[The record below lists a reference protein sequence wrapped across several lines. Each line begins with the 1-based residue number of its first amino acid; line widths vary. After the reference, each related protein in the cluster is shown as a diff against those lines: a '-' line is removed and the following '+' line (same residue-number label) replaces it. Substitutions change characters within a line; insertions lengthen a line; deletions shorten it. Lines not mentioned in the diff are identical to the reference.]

1 MALKTAF
8 ALTQKAFAQYWF
20 YMRLKEAVDIAP
32 DAITIKI
39 LHNTT
44 QIIEGDDTM
53 FGYMMAAQE
62 LEAMMIKAQKDS
74 ENPIELEELELV
86 ETPPM
91 TPMEEHD
98 RK

>member
-1 MALKTAF
+1 M
-8 ALTQKAFAQYWF
+8 
-20 YMRLKEAVDIAP
+20 DIAP
-32 DAITIKI
+32 DAIIVKI

-44 QIIEGDDTM
+44 RIIEDNNTM

-62 LEAMMIKAQKDS
+62 LEAMMIEAQKDS
-74 ENPIELEELELV
+74 ENPVRLEELELV

-91 TPMEEHD
+91 MPTEEHD

>member
-8 ALTQKAFAQYWF
+8 AATQKAFAQYWF
-20 YMRLKEAVDIAP
+20 YIRLKEAVDIAP
-32 DAITIKI
+32 DAIAIKI

-44 QIIEGDDTM
+44 QIIEGDDTT

-62 LEAMMIKAQKDS
+62 LEAMMIETQKDS
-74 ENPIELEELELV
+74 ENPVKLEELELV

-91 TPMEEHD
+91 MPTEEHD

>member
-8 ALTQKAFAQYWF
+8 AVTQKAFAQYWF

-32 DAITIKI
+32 DTITVKI

-44 QIIEGDDTM
+44 RIVEDDDTT

-62 LEAMMIKAQKDS
+62 LEATMIEAQKDL
-74 ENPIELEELELV
+74 ENPVELEELKLV

-91 TPMEEHD
+91 TPT
-98 RK
+98 K